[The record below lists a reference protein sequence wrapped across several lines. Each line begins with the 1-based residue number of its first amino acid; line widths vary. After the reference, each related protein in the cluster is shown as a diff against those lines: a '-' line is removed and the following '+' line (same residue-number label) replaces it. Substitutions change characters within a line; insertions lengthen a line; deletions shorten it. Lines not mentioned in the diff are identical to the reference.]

1 MEGKGEGVKESDQ
14 NATTR
19 NAASQGSE
27 TQSVAVNSADF
38 L

>member
-14 NATTR
+14 NATR